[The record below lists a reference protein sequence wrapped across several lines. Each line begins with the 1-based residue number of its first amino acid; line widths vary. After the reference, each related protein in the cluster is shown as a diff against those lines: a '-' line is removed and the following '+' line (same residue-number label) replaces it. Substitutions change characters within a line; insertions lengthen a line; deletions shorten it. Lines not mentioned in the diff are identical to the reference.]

1 MPAVAEV
8 ICQSC
13 DRTQTLAIPVVAR
26 PHILPLCACGGRLQV
41 VRAFSD
47 RRRFER
53 SVDVERRLDRFRYP
67 LRGGPRTV

>member
-13 DRTQTLAIPVVAR
+13 DCSRTLAIPVVAR
-26 PHILPLCACGGRLQV
+26 PHILPLCDCGGRLQV
-41 VRAFSD
+41 VRVFSD

-53 SVDVERRLDRFRYP
+53 EVDVERRIDRFRYP
-67 LRGGPRTV
+67 LRGRPRTV